1 MKKNKNY
8 NLYILAILAILAILF
23 IIFMGI
29 TMKETF
35 NTAMKYDTISYP
47 PDFRPT
53 QIEKN
58 NITLNEQVVMYKP
71 DTEYK
76 NYDMPD
82 MPIENTSYAS
92 CLNTCVSN
100 PNCRGI
106 VTDFDKSQEK
116 GRCWLKK
123 SMNEENREYTTGRYS
138 TLLNRA
144 IK

>member
-23 IIFMGI
+23 ILFMGI
-29 TMKETF
+29 TIKETL
-35 NTAMKYDTISYP
+35 AMKYDTISYP

-58 NITLNEQVVMYKP
+58 NITNIEQVVMYKP

-76 NYDMPD
+76 KNDMPD
-82 MPIENTSYAS
+82 MPIQNTSYAS

-100 PNCRGI
+100 PKCRGI
-106 VTDFDKSQEK
+106 VTDFEKSEEK
-116 GRCWLKK
+116 GRCWLKQ
-123 SMNEENREYTTGRYS
+123 SMNEEAREYTTGRYS
-138 TLLNRA
+138 TILNRV